1 MRTLLVQPE
10 SPFDFWSF
18 GQVSR
23 LEGRKTL
30 LPPLGLLTVA
40 ALLPP
45 EVPVRLVDLNTGPLR
60 PEHWQWAEAVMVS
73 GMNIH
78 HAGMLALVAEAR
90 ERGLPVAVGGPHAS
104 SQPELF
110 VQAGASAVLVG
121 EAEEGLPELL
131 GVLAGGGRGVVIR
144 PAARPA
150 MDRSPVP
157 RYDLLHLPDYM
168 CMSLQTSRGCPHDCE
183 FCDVVT
189 LFGRRVRHKSPD
201 QVLGE
206 LETLYRLGWQ
216 GEIFIADDNLIGH
229 RGHARGLLRKLD
241 GWMAARGEPYSFWC
255 QASLELGDDPEMID
269 LMTQVQVDHVFVG
282 VESPDKAVL
291 QKANKQQNL
300 EHDPAVMLGN
310 LRDGGLTVTASLMVG
325 CDGEEP
331 GVDRRITALVEET
344 AVPLVMINRVVA
356 LPGTRLWQRL
366 EAEGRLAPDPR
377 YAQQTGLA
385 RRVVPQRD
393 PDQVEAEYLRL
404 WEHLYDPPRFLARNF
419 HYHLAMRPTRAAL
432 AQAAGRRPPAT
443 SRRRHRL
450 RSRLAD
456 IRKLAWLLWRQGVA
470 PGGRR
475 RQFWSQ
481 LRIMRR
487 RNPTRVVRYL
497 NTCALGE
504 DLFQVRREVLAGRL

>member
-1 MRTLLVQPE
+1 
-10 SPFDFWSF
+10 
-18 GQVSR
+18 
-23 LEGRKTL
+23 
-30 LPPLGLLTVA
+30 
-40 ALLPP
+40 
-45 EVPVRLVDLNTGPLR
+45 
-60 PEHWQWAEAVMVS
+60 
-73 GMNIH
+73 
-78 HAGMLALVAEAR
+78 
-90 ERGLPVAVGGPHAS
+90 
-104 SQPELF
+104 
-110 VQAGASAVLVG
+110 
-121 EAEEGLPELL
+121 
-131 GVLAGGGRGVVIR
+131 
-144 PAARPA
+144 

-432 AQAAGRRPPAT
+432 AQAAGRRPPQPPGAAT
-443 SRRRHRL
+443 GYGPGWRISVSSLGSCGAREWPRRAAAPVLVAAQNHAPPQPHPRSSLSQHLRL
-450 RSRLAD
+450 
-456 IRKLAWLLWRQGVA
+456 
-470 PGGRR
+470 GRR
-475 RQFWSQ
+475 FIPGAAGGAGR
-481 LRIMRR
+481 
-487 RNPTRVVRYL
+487 TAL
-497 NTCALGE
+497 NAGPGP
-504 DLFQVRREVLAGRL
+504 VRRAGTRARRLPIGTSP